1 MCVCVFVC
9 DPAVMREKEGR
20 GRARRIIRVTGFT
33 IPTTGS
39 DGGHLSVGSVTQV
52 VTLHGCS
59 GANFFVICLHTALS
73 LKKKQKKKTPDCCFL
88 SLSPLRRLRL
98 PAARPVLL
106 QAKVW
111 RYKVVVISLWMW

>member
-9 DPAVMREKEGR
+9 DPAIMREKEGR

-52 VTLHGCS
+52 VTLRGCS
-59 GANFFVICLHTALS
+59 GADFYFYLAALNS
-73 LKKKQKKKTPDCCFL
+73 NSHASMFL
-88 SLSPLRRLRL
+88 MTS
-98 PAARPVLL
+98 ALL
-106 QAKVW
+106 FLT
-111 RYKVVVISLWMW
+111 I